1 MRIVDVAEFYAPN
14 GGGVRTY
21 IDRKFTA
28 AAEAGHE
35 LYVIAPGPKDGFE
48 PRDAGGVHWVE
59 SPGLPFDPNYWMFAR
74 AAPVH
79 ALLDRLRPDL
89 VEASSPWRGAWIV
102 AGWPHLATR
111 VMFVHADPVASYP
124 QRWLAPHVRP
134 DRVDQLFEPYWAYH
148 RALATQFDSSVA
160 GSVWLG
166 ARLSAHGVKAVDTV
180 PLGAETSAFSPSLRD
195 PTLRIRLLADCGL
208 PESGRILLGVGR
220 HHPQKRWPMIA
231 AAAAAAHTPENPVGL
246 ILLGDG
252 YDRARVERAA
262 ARHPHVR
269 LMQPTRDRQAVAA
282 LFASVDA
289 LIHGSESETFGLVVA
304 EAAASGLPVIAPD
317 RGACAELAAAEAR
330 ETYRS
335 ADVRSA
341 TAAIRRLLARDPAE
355 LRAAA
360 AAGASRVRSDSA
372 HYTEL
377 FTHYEQLLR
386 RSAAANVIELQ
397 PRRHTPQPAG
407 AGGRRAARAGASV

>member
-1 MRIVDVAEFYAPN
+1 
-14 GGGVRTY
+14 
-21 IDRKFTA
+21 
-28 AAEAGHE
+28 
-35 LYVIAPGPKDGFE
+35 
-48 PRDAGGVHWVE
+48 
-59 SPGLPFDPNYWMFAR
+59 
-74 AAPVH
+74 
-79 ALLDRLRPDL
+79 
-89 VEASSPWRGAWIV
+89 
-102 AGWPHLATR
+102 
-111 VMFVHADPVASYP
+111 
-124 QRWLAPHVRP
+124 
-134 DRVDQLFEPYWAYH
+134 
-148 RALATQFDSSVA
+148 
-160 GSVWLG
+160 
-166 ARLSAHGVKAVDTV
+166 
-180 PLGAETSAFSPSLRD
+180 
-195 PTLRIRLLADCGL
+195 
-208 PESGRILLGVGR
+208 
-220 HHPQKRWPMIA
+220 MIA

>member
-21 IDRKFTA
+21 IDRKFMA

-35 LYVIAPGPKDGFE
+35 LFVIAPGPEDRFDE
-48 PRDAGGVHWVE
+48 RPAGGVFWVKA
-59 SPGLPFDPNYWMFAR
+59 PGLPFDPNYWMFAA

-102 AGWPHLATR
+102 AGWAQPATR

-124 QRWLAPHVRP
+124 QRWLAPHVSP
-134 DRVDQLFEPYWAYH
+134 DHVDRLFEPYWAYH
-148 RALATQFDSSVA
+148 RALAAQFDSSVA

-166 ARLSAHGVKAVDTV
+166 ARLSAHGVKAVEAV
-180 PLGAETSAFSPSLRD
+180 PLGAETIAFSPSLRD
-195 PTLRIRLLADCGL
+195 ETLRARLLADCGL
-208 PESGRILLGVGR
+208 PPSGHILLGVGR

-231 AAAAAAHTPENPVGL
+231 AAAAAAHRPERPVGL

-252 YDRARVERAA
+252 YDRPRVERAA
-262 ARHPHVR
+262 ARYPHVT
-269 LMQPTRDRQAVAA
+269 LMRPTRDRQAVAA

-317 RGACAELAAAEAR
+317 RGACAELAAPDAR
-330 ETYRS
+330 ETYRA

-341 TAAIRRLLARDPAE
+341 TAAILRLLDRDPVA

-360 AAGASRVRSDSA
+360 IAGAARVRGDTA
-372 HYTEL
+372 HYVEL
-377 FTHYEQLLR
+377 FAHYQRLLDR
-386 RSAAANVIELQ
+386 PAGANVIELK
-397 PRRHTPQPAG
+397 PRRHTGRLAG
-407 AGGRRAARAGASV
+407 ADGRAAARAGASV